1 MSATGRVLGGY
12 GRGRGGPRWNSERP
26 PPPVNT
32 GRLPDH
38 QYRRGTRAGRTGAG
52 EGRGV
57 PSPPAAGPSGP
68 RIRWAGAEGA
78 DGSLFGLL
86 RKHSAE
92 YHRSREGTAEAK
104 GIPACAPGRQAGPH
118 PSSSSARKSCFLTG
132 PGRRPPRTCGQRAN
146 VGPRAQTRG
155 HGLPP
160 GAGRGPH
167 ARAGRGLPSA
177 CNFPSQEPDPERI
190 IPPSLGPFSQKAS
203 DNSFMKPSPFRK
215 AARRQDV

>member
-1 MSATGRVLGGY
+1 MGGY
-12 GRGRGGPRWNSERP
+12 GRGRGGPRWHSERP
-26 PPPVNT
+26 LSSSPPPPLT
-32 GRLPDH
+32 
-38 QYRRGTRAGRTGAG
+38 RGGCRTTSTDREPELEGQERG

-92 YHRSREGTAEAK
+92 YRRSREGTAEAK
-104 GIPACAPGRQAGPH
+104 GIPACAPGRQARPH

-132 PGRRPPRTCGQRAN
+132 PWRRPPRTWQRAN

-167 ARAGRGLPSA
+167 ARAGRVLPSA